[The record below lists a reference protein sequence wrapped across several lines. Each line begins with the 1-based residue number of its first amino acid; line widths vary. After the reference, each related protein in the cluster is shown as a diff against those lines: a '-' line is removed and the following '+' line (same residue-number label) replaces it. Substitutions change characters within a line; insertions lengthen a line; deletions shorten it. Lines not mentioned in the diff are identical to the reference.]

1 MVEFQINDCEE
12 LIYMIKGT
20 HYGGFL
26 SFRFMEGHI
35 PVINIGH
42 DECIFKQYIFSPN
55 LQTGTDGET
64 LFIPKYEIIGIM
76 IYAFHSREFGFGFA

>member
-55 LQTGTDGET
+55 L
-64 LFIPKYEIIGIM
+64 
-76 IYAFHSREFGFGFA
+76 